1 MAVEVAQMGRARA
14 QPTIQDL
21 TVVSWPAPTNA
32 LGMACVLTALACVTK
47 TLARKTALSQR
58 AGPRCAQAKEHA
70 FKVLVNVILAG
81 LDRTVT
87 SPFVSMAGLPMD
99 LASALAA
106 GQATTAPLAAAQM
119 AALVTEHAPTA
130 HAFVPLVS
138 RARPVPRRPCH
149 QRGLTNAGCTASA
162 NAFVS
167 LTPILKRAAWPRLAP
182 CTTTARSR
190 VLTHACEPVQRNTP
204 CVLLMRLI
212 ILLLWIFPL
221 NGFRPSQRTSKAS
234 NIDVRKVWYVY
245 ISWE

>member
-1 MAVEVAQMGRARA
+1 M
-14 QPTIQDL
+14 
-21 TVVSWPAPTNA
+21 VSWPAPTNA
-32 LGMACVLTALACVTK
+32 LGMACVLTALAFVTK

-58 AGPRCAQAKEHA
+58 AGLRCAQAKEHA

-99 LASALAA
+99 LASAPAA
-106 GQATTAPLAAAQM
+106 GQATTAPFAAARM
-119 AALVTEHAPTA
+119 AALATEHAPTA

-138 RARPVPRRPCH
+138 WARPVPRRPCH
-149 QRGLTNAGCTASA
+149 QRGLTNAVCTASA

-167 LTPILKRAAWPRLAP
+167 LTPILKRAAWPRHAP
-182 CTTTARSR
+182 CTTTAPSR
-190 VLTHACEPVQRNTP
+190 ALTHACESVQRNTP
-204 CVLLMRLI
+204 CVLQMRLI
-212 ILLLWIFPL
+212 ILLLWIFPQ
-221 NGFRPSQRTSKAS
+221 NGFRPSQRTGKAS